1 MFSKSGFKGELFHLK
16 KMKKFFYVSRS
27 EVRGM
32 VGSFFHNVSYGRN
45 AFGPFSQRFIRSDF
59 RDVSFGRNESLR

>member
-1 MFSKSGFKGELFHLK
+1 
-16 KMKKFFYVSRS
+16 
-27 EVRGM
+27 M

-59 RDVSFGRNESLR
+59 RDVSFGRNESLRKHIFFEVRDWNCDPLNPGCSFQ